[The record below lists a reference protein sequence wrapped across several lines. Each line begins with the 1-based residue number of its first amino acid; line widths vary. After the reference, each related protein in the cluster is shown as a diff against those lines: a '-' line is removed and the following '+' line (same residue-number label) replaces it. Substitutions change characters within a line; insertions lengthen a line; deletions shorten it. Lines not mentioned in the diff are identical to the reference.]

1 MSRPGTLFWF
11 ARHEL
16 RLGWRDWT
24 NLMTAGRRRTGTVA
38 LVLLGFVAFMHL
50 LAYSMVGRFAADAP
64 VPDLPTLMFLEAMA
78 LLYWSLMLSQAME
91 SVTRAFYAR
100 ADLDL
105 LLSAPV
111 QSRRVFAVRI
121 AAIAVMVATM
131 GMLVVAPFANVLAVF
146 GGIGWLSA
154 YPVAAA
160 LGASA
165 VAAAVALTVGLFRL
179 LGPKRTRLVAQ
190 IVAAVFGA
198 AFVISLQIAAIGS
211 YGTFDR
217 MPVLHSPALLARA
230 PDATSLLWLPA
241 KAILGDPAA
250 LAALLVGSLML
261 LLLAAALFSRRF
273 GDHAVAAAG
282 VAWSAARPG
291 ADGIIRFRRAGPR
304 TKLRHK
310 EWRLLRRDPWLLS
323 QSLMQIIYLLP
334 PVYLLWQNFGETGT
348 LTLIVPVL
356 VMAAGQLA
364 GGLAWITVSGEDAPD
379 LVTSA
384 PITRRQMIRAKV
396 EAVFGALAMVL
407 APLLL
412 ALAVASP
419 RSAFVAVLGI
429 VVAASAAIAIQLWF
443 AVQAKRSHFRRRHTS
458 SRIATFAETF
468 SSLLWAGT
476 AGAVAVGTWLAIVPA
491 ILAGAVVV
499 GAWAISPRRAPG
511 VAATA

>member
-1 MSRPGTLFWF
+1 MSRPGTLLWF

-16 RLGWRDWT
+16 KLGWRDWT
-24 NLMTAGRRRTGTVA
+24 SLMTGGRRRVGIVA

-50 LAYSMVGRFAADAP
+50 LAYSMLRRFVAGAP
-64 VPDLPTLMFLEAMA
+64 TLDLPTLIFLETTA

-111 QSRRVFAVRI
+111 QARRVFAVRI
-121 AAIAVMVATM
+121 AAIAFMVAVM
-131 GMLVVAPFANVLAVF
+131 GMLVVAPFVNVLVVL

-160 LGASA
+160 LGMSA

-198 AFVISLQIAAIGS
+198 AFVISLQIAAIAS
-211 YGTFDR
+211 YGTLDR
-217 MPVLHSPALLARA
+217 MPLLHSPALMARA

-250 LAALLVGSLML
+250 LLALLVGSLML
-261 LLLAAALFSRRF
+261 LFLVAAIFSRRF

-282 VAWSAARPG
+282 VAWEATKSG
-291 ADGIIRFRRAGPR
+291 ADGTIRFRRTGPR
-304 TKLRHK
+304 AKLRDK
-310 EWRLLRRDPWLLS
+310 EWRLLRRDPWLVS

-334 PVYLLWQNFGETGT
+334 PVYLLWQNFGERGA

-379 LVTSA
+379 LVASA
-384 PITRRQMIRAKV
+384 PITRRQMVRAKV

-412 ALAVASP
+412 VLAVASP
-419 RSAFVAVLGI
+419 RSAFIAILGI
-429 VVAASAAIAIQLWF
+429 VIAASAAIAIQLWF
-443 AVQAKRSHFRRRHTS
+443 AVQAKRSHFRRRQTS

-468 SSLLWAGT
+468 SSLLWAGA
-476 AGAVAVGTWLAIVPA
+476 AGAAAVGTSIAIVPA
-491 ILAGAVVV
+491 IFAVAVVI
-499 GAWAISPRRAPG
+499 GAWAISPRRATG
-511 VAATA
+511 VAAAA